1 VYFNWNDSLINNG
14 QLDIGFIAQEL
25 QLAFPELVA
34 GIEDDKNVLVVKYD
48 SLISVCL
55 EAIKQQSEI
64 LDYSEKKL
72 EILEKRFGI

>member
-1 VYFNWNDSLINNG
+1 MNDGLV
-14 QLDIGFIAQEL
+14 DVGFIAQEL

-34 GIEDDKNVLVVKYD
+34 GKEDDENVLVVRYE
-48 SLISVCL
+48 SLIAVCL

-72 EILEKRFGI
+72 DVLERSLGI